1 MFILISVTGC
11 VIGGIDLVFALDSS
25 ISIRSEGFNLIKD
38 FVKQISRR
46 LVIGLDNS
54 LVGVILFGDDSRI
67 AFNLPDNTNETE
79 LTSAIDRL
87 RYLRLR
93 GTNTH
98 TALELLQEGGRD
110 GRLGLRDGR
119 PHVAIIV
126 TDGRSTNSRALESA
140 ARALHAADI
149 YQVYAAGVGDR
160 VDESELQLIASD
172 DSLVFTIDTFDFLA
186 IQQLQDR
193 ISEQLCGTQCK
204 YNTVMQ
210 QYPFFST
217 LLIITHSMFKV

>member
-1 MFILISVTGC
+1 MLALIFFTGC

-38 FVKQISRR
+38 FVKQLSRR

-54 LVGVILFGDDSRI
+54 LVGVILFGDNSRI
-67 AFNLPDNTNETE
+67 AFNLPDNTNKTE

-126 TDGRSTNSRALESA
+126 TDSKSTNATALENA
-140 ARALHAADI
+140 ASALHAENI

-172 DSLVFTIDTFDFLA
+172 CSLAFTFENFDFLA
-186 IQQLQDR
+186 IQELQDH
-193 ISEQLCGTQCK
+193 ISEKLCDTHCK
-204 YNTVMQ
+204 
-210 QYPFFST
+210 
-217 LLIITHSMFKV
+217 